1 MSLDD
6 LLRDAL
12 PHCLETVDLGRLGAP
27 ISGKVREMVALGDR
41 RVLVTT
47 DRVSAFDRVLGTI
60 PYKGQVLN
68 QLSAWWFRQVE
79 DLVGHHLLEVPD
91 PNVVL
96 TREATPLPIEVVVRG
111 HITGSTDTSL
121 WTRYASGEDPYG
133 LDLPAGL
140 QKHQRLP
147 QPVITPTTK
156 AQDGGHDVPI
166 TAAQVVEDGLV
177 DAVLWDEVQRV
188 ALALFARGQAV
199 ADAAGLVLADTKY
212 EMGLVDGTLCLIDE
226 VHTPDSSRYWEREA
240 WERAMADG
248 GDPPSVSKEALR
260 LWLGAQGYRGD
271 GTPPVLTD
279 AIRIEVARVYIG
291 LYERLTGQ
299 TFEPAGLPAGPRI
312 LNALTARLEPS
323 A

>member
-1 MSLDD
+1 MNSDRQLE
-6 LLRDAL
+6 DAL
-12 PHCLETVDLGRLGAP
+12 PHCLGSVDLGRFGTQ

-68 QLSAWWFRQVE
+68 QLSAWWFGQVE

-96 TREATPLPIEVVVRG
+96 TREALPLPIEVVVRG

-121 WTRYASGEDPYG
+121 WTRYAAGEDPYG

-140 QKHQRLP
+140 VQHQALP
-147 QPVITPTTK
+147 TPVITPTTK

-166 TAAQVVEDGLV
+166 TSAEVVAQGLV
-177 DAVLWDEVQRV
+177 DAELWEEVQRV
-188 ALALFARGQAV
+188 ALDLFARGQAV
-199 ADAAGLVLADTKY
+199 AEKAGLVLADTKY
-212 EMGLVDGTLCLIDE
+212 ELGVVDGRLCLIDE
-226 VHTPDSSRYWEREA
+226 VHTPDSSRYWERDA
-240 WERAMADG
+240 WEQAMATG
-248 GDPPSVSKEALR
+248 GTPPSVSKERLR
-260 LWLGAQGYRGD
+260 LWLAAQGYRGE
-271 GTPPVLTD
+271 GTPPALTD
-279 AIRIEVARVYIG
+279 DIRIAIAGVYIG
-291 LYERLTGQ
+291 LFERLTGE
-299 TFEPAGLPAGPRI
+299 TFEPAALPAGPRI
-312 LNALTARLEPS
+312 LAALAERLETS